1 MLHKSMNFDFHWEE
15 SILKFERNMVI
26 QESCELLDC
35 KNNNNG
41 NCACINMLHNPEY
54 GVECD
59 SYIPEED

>member
-1 MLHKSMNFDFHWEE
+1 M
-15 SILKFERNMVI
+15 KFERNMVI